1 MAYYLGKIK
10 KVDLRS
16 GGSGNLGDSNA
27 VIMLGKKAGILT
39 FIHDVGKTIL
49 ASWVATIL
57 FPNLALANIIAA
69 TASVYGHCFPFYL
82 KFKGGKGFASFMGLL
97 LAVDWRLFLISFI
110 VAVIITVIT
119 DYIVFGTM
127 SITILTPIIVSIIN
141 KNIFAG
147 IIMFLATALI
157 IWKHRENFVKIK
169 NRKEIGFKE
178 AVFKKRKNK

>member
-1 MAYYLGKIK
+1 
-10 KVDLRS
+10 
-16 GGSGNLGDSNA
+16 
-27 VIMLGKKAGILT
+27 
-39 FIHDVGKTIL
+39 
-49 ASWVATIL
+49 
-57 FPNLALANIIAA
+57 
-69 TASVYGHCFPFYL
+69 
-82 KFKGGKGFASFMGLL
+82 
-97 LAVDWRLFLISFI
+97 
-110 VAVIITVIT
+110 
-119 DYIVFGTM
+119 M